1 MLPRTFLCKWGT
13 KIGCVVIGYVTGGL
27 SIALCVGSVIRLFF
41 GLPIVLQDDELQGQ
55 FPFNPLYFIFTAAY
69 FAMHTVTSFG
79 LVPAVKEEQGLFII
93 PSIIMLPVDAAL
105 SCIGVIVLGV
115 LLEKQ
120 KELHKFLVGGIIVGS
135 TTSPILIYFT
145 LIVVSEFEEVF
156 ERSDHKLFVLR
167 KKLNSDS
174 HNKRNYKK
182 EHSTAAK
189 CHGTIV

>member
-79 LVPAVKEEQGLFII
+79 LVPAVKEE
-93 PSIIMLPVDAAL
+93 
-105 SCIGVIVLGV
+105 
-115 LLEKQ
+115 KQ